1 MRKIKAQVDPAIIG
15 DLPKYF
21 GGWEAALREVFQ
33 NAYRANATKLDI
45 TTNTDEMVITI
56 ADNGEG
62 CADPEVLLFAK
73 RSNWDTE
80 KVEIGRASVGK
91 ECRSRWSPYH

>member
-1 MRKIKAQVDPAIIG
+1 MTKTIKAKVDPAILT

-45 TTNTDEMVITI
+45 TTNTD
-56 ADNGEG
+56 
-62 CADPEVLLFAK
+62 
-73 RSNWDTE
+73 
-80 KVEIGRASVGK
+80 
-91 ECRSRWSPYH
+91 